1 MTRTDITTI
10 FVKIRQ
16 RLNNVLQIFA
26 GSLLSDIL
34 NWTFPYIYVP
44 TQNLKDDCAFF
55 CMLYLENYNG
65 RDGEMDIEIAKVS

>member
-1 MTRTDITTI
+1 
-10 FVKIRQ
+10 
-16 RLNNVLQIFA
+16 
-26 GSLLSDIL
+26 
-34 NWTFPYIYVP
+34 VP